1 MASGDGGP
9 AQREAL
15 FSVWGFFRDEDAE
28 NAYRTAKADQIYQR
42 ARLTLLVGAVLFA
55 AALPYDYWVF
65 AGRTSFAILLAMRLG
80 APVVA
85 LAALAVMRTR
95 GAANT
100 LWPGLALLAFEI
112 YISAAFL
119 LAVLIHGGEISF
131 HTMSA
136 QAIVLVF
143 YLFLPNLLP
152 AQFVLPLVFSVVFV
166 AMFPSMMGAPPEVLF
181 IPLLPLMLANVLG
194 LVFARLNN
202 RAQRL
207 EYRNLN
213 EQRRLNH
220 ALHLEIEEREDVERL
235 LRDSDENLRRLF
247 DAAPVPLVL
256 SSLDN
261 GRVLRAN
268 DFALELFG
276 AQGMELAE
284 LRARDFYHDP
294 KERERLA
301 QRVVQ
306 DGHVSGLEVRL
317 HRVDGTTLEVLLA
330 ASRLEYHDTPAL
342 LVGVMDIAMQKRLV
356 RQFKRLA
363 SLDPLTGVRNRRS
376 FLLDAEQELRRAS
389 RTGQTVSI
397 MVVDADDFK
406 QINDRFGHAVGDV
419 ALRSIA
425 SALRGELRE
434 FDLLGRIGGEE
445 FAILLPSLEMQGAM
459 DVAERLRECV
469 AVLQVETEGAETVR
483 PTISI
488 GVAPVDIANGGLD
501 EALKRADQ
509 AMYVAK
515 QEGRNRVWMV

>member
-1 MASGDGGP
+1 
-9 AQREAL
+9 
-15 FSVWGFFRDEDAE
+15 
-28 NAYRTAKADQIYQR
+28 
-42 ARLTLLVGAVLFA
+42 
-55 AALPYDYWVF
+55 
-65 AGRTSFAILLAMRLG
+65 
-80 APVVA
+80 
-85 LAALAVMRTR
+85 
-95 GAANT
+95 
-100 LWPGLALLAFEI
+100 
-112 YISAAFL
+112 
-119 LAVLIHGGEISF
+119 
-131 HTMSA
+131 
-136 QAIVLVF
+136 
-143 YLFLPNLLP
+143 
-152 AQFVLPLVFSVVFV
+152 
-166 AMFPSMMGAPPEVLF
+166 
-181 IPLLPLMLANVLG
+181 
-194 LVFARLNN
+194 
-202 RAQRL
+202 
-207 EYRNLN
+207 
-213 EQRRLNH
+213 
-220 ALHLEIEEREDVERL
+220 VERL

-276 AQGMELAE
+276 VQGVELTE

-483 PTISI
+483 LTISI